1 MKKGLKEA
9 PVLFFEELAVYG
21 LPKEGAELIKN
32 ECGVIVA
39 RVPFAGGTAILKCF
53 ENPDFCREIENYAIL
68 RSLGVPTIAVYGSS
82 ARSIL
87 LEDLS
92 ASPEYRLAEEA
103 DMNDPTVVKALA
115 KWYRVLHTRGE
126 GYVRE
131 RGAGMYC
138 ETDCLTKENL
148 EAVGTRFGLEGSNG
162 LSEAISALP
171 KLKRLCEDAPK
182 TLTYNDFYYTNL
194 AVGRERTAA
203 LMFDFNLLGKG
214 VYVSDLKNVAYQ
226 LNLENKR
233 LFFAEYGG
241 ADEKLLLLDEI
252 TSPLV
257 SLVSAEKRDIYPFWA
272 KEAAEKLA
280 ELPRL
285 MEKIL

>member
-1 MKKGLKEA
+1 MKKGLNEA
-9 PVLFFEELAVYG
+9 PALFSEELEVYG

-32 ECGVIVA
+32 ENGVIVA

-53 ENPDFCREIENYAIL
+53 ENPDFCREIENYSIL

-82 ARSIL
+82 VRSIL
-87 LEDLS
+87 LEDIS
-92 ASPEYRLAEEA
+92 ASPDYRLAKEA
-103 DMNDPTVVKALA
+103 DMNDSAVVKALA
-115 KWYRVLHTRGE
+115 KWYRELHTRGE

-131 RGAGMYC
+131 NGAGMYC

-162 LSEAISALP
+162 LAAAISALP
-171 KLKRLCEDAPK
+171 KLKKLCGDAPK

-194 AVGRERTAA
+194 AVARERSAA

-226 LNLENKR
+226 LLEDNKR

-241 ADEKLLLLDEI
+241 ADKSLLLLDEI

-257 SLVSAEKRDIYPFWA
+257 SLISAMQRDIYPFWA
-272 KEAAEKLA
+272 REAAEKLE
-280 ELPRL
+280 ELPALLERL
-285 MEKIL
+285 